1 MAICMIEIKQN
12 LASNLIFLGED
23 KEKQKKIVKEP
34 LQTNVIG
41 EKIVVEIL
49 DIREMTSKF
58 LQC

>member
-49 DIREMTSKF
+49 DI
-58 LQC
+58 